1 MIYRNVTSV
10 KNILEYK
17 HCVFADLDAFPRM
30 QRAGSESP
38 SDYRK
43 RKYMV
48 YSHDCEMIF
57 ALPSLQLQLR
67 TTHQQ
72 AEQEPVDDGIFYNRI
87 HIVGFV

>member
-1 MIYRNVTSV
+1 
-10 KNILEYK
+10 
-17 HCVFADLDAFPRM
+17 M

-43 RKYMV
+43 RKYMD
-48 YSHDCEMIF
+48 YNHDCEMIF

-72 AEQEPVDDGIFYNRI
+72 SEQEPVDNGMSENRI
-87 HIVGFV
+87 CEFLLFFFVVCLLKIMYIVRSDGNMSD